1 MLGKPHPSSR
11 ARDLFLE
18 VEIPAPGVG
27 RDVVLRGLPVRA
39 EAEGGEGA
47 HRPAGGGG
55 SVPEHGWRRSGRG
68 AEGKRGGKSTAGVG
82 RELGG
87 WARRIM
93 HMETQKGTLP
103 TSLAVPIPYG
113 NKK

>member
-11 ARDLFLE
+11 SRDLFLE

-68 AEGKRGGKSTAGVG
+68 AEGEKGREEHRWSWEGVG
-82 RELGG
+82 RVGKKNY
-87 WARRIM
+87 A
-93 HMETQKGTLP
+93 
-103 TSLAVPIPYG
+103 YG
-113 NKK
+113 NTERHLTDLAGGSHPIWQ